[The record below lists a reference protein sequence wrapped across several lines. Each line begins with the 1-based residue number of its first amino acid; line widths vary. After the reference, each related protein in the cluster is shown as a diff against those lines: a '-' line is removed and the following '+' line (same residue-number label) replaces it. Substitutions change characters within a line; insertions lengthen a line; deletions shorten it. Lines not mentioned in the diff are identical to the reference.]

1 MANYD
6 KFVDELYRNQNIG
19 ANDTQMNLYSR
30 KQYEDLLNDVKETL
44 ENNKDASIE
53 ELREDLFKKSQIEEA
68 LKDFVLN
75 RKMTPGAVISYGTE
89 NFQETLVIGNRQE
102 TEKKY
107 GVFMPSFKSMHKDTI
122 FDLASCSKLFIAL
135 STLKLVEMGLINL
148 DDDITKYR
156 PEFTELKG
164 VTIFDL
170 LTFEPI
176 GTKERIDQAKSKE
189 EAEKILFT
197 AEKKELPYGAN
208 VYNDFAP
215 MILKYAIEKASGMK
229 YYDFLNEVIL
239 KELNMENTFVK
250 VPEKKLENTAN
261 SNYDGRYYKDGNF
274 IIRTNATP
282 GISTDEKARILGQ
295 PEGILSGH
303 AGLFSNIEDMTK
315 LSRGLIDG
323 KILTDNDR
331 NYMAK
336 NQTGFKYRNEDGEQ
350 TYSTYL
356 GMLCHSKS
364 PIIERSEVH
373 HPLSGRTFAS
383 AGWSG
388 TQNTT
393 DPLNKINFT
402 LLSNRSHNRITYV
415 DKAQQDKGFITSD
428 GAKRIF
434 LPNGGTMI
442 DSSRYAWDRDE
453 IVHKCIDLALKY
465 KLLEDITGYRKSKE
479 QTYDETLRK
488 IK

>member
-122 FDLASCSKLFIAL
+122 FDLASCSKLFTAL

-189 EAEKILFT
+189 EAEKYYLLQ
-197 AEKKELPYGAN
+197 KK
-208 VYNDFAP
+208 
-215 MILKYAIEKASGMK
+215 
-229 YYDFLNEVIL
+229 
-239 KELNMENTFVK
+239 
-250 VPEKKLENTAN
+250 
-261 SNYDGRYYKDGNF
+261 
-274 IIRTNATP
+274 RTT
-282 GISTDEKARILGQ
+282 IW
-295 PEGILSGH
+295 
-303 AGLFSNIEDMTK
+303 
-315 LSRGLIDG
+315 
-323 KILTDNDR
+323 
-331 NYMAK
+331 
-336 NQTGFKYRNEDGEQ
+336 
-350 TYSTYL
+350 
-356 GMLCHSKS
+356 C
-364 PIIERSEVH
+364 
-373 HPLSGRTFAS
+373 
-383 AGWSG
+383 
-388 TQNTT
+388 
-393 DPLNKINFT
+393 
-402 LLSNRSHNRITYV
+402 
-415 DKAQQDKGFITSD
+415 
-428 GAKRIF
+428 
-434 LPNGGTMI
+434 
-442 DSSRYAWDRDE
+442 
-453 IVHKCIDLALKY
+453 
-465 KLLEDITGYRKSKE
+465 
-479 QTYDETLRK
+479 
-488 IK
+488 